1 MNKPIGVYTLW
12 RSGST
17 AYCQHISK
25 ELNILNFDEMF
36 FNNVAED
43 RRPLSIANIIP
54 TTPQLL
60 NLIDNKFIF
69 KLMPDQL
76 DAPGNVEW
84 RILERRDVETQLLSY
99 CYAHYTNMWFEK
111 ADQVVTLPMDSAG
124 YFIKYYHKFK
134 RMKRLTEWPVV
145 YYEDLK
151 LDKSDLQATN
161 NDYKSLILNYKDII
175 SLL

>member
-25 ELNILNFDEMF
+25 ELDILNFDEMF
-36 FNNVAED
+36 FNNVVEAK
-43 RRPLSIANIIP
+43 RPLSIANIIP

-76 DAPGNVEW
+76 DAPDNVDW

-111 ADQVVTLPMDSAG
+111 SKRTVTLPMDSAG
-124 YFIKYYHKFK
+124 YFIKYYHQFK
-134 RMKRLTEWPVV
+134 RMKRLTEWPVI
-145 YYEDLK
+145 YYEDLN